1 MNRRFLTE
9 RISWQERFEYLVDY
23 LSEDYERSITDLSN
37 YEGDDFQEAMTE
49 IATEIDKRIVAK
61 NKETA

>member
-1 MNRRFLTE
+1 MGTRHFQE
-9 RISWQERFEYLVDY
+9 RINWRERFEYLVEY

-37 YEGDDFQEAMTE
+37 YEGDDFQEAMTG
-49 IATEIDKRIVAK
+49 IVTEIDKRIVAK